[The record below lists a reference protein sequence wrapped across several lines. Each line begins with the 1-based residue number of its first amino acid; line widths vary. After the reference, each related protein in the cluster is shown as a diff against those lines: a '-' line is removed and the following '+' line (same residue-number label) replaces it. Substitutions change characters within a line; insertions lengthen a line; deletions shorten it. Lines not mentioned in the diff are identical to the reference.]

1 MNAARRTLALLA
13 LVLGAGV
20 TGAAAQE
27 AVLLDHDTSQP
38 IEITADTLEFQRDQG
53 VAIFSGAVNAIQ
65 GDMVL
70 RADILR
76 VHYRAGEESNAGF
89 SGAISRIDAQGSV
102 FFSTLAET
110 AKGDSGVY
118 DVRNG
123 TITLIGA
130 VVLTR
135 GDNVLTGNRLELN
148 LATGSSRLYSDG
160 ADGEGRVHGLF
171 VPVEGAE

>member
-1 MNAARRTLALLA
+1 MNAARRNLALLA
-13 LVLGAGV
+13 LVLVVGV

-27 AVLLDHDTSQP
+27 AALLDHDTSRP

-65 GDMVL
+65 GDLVL

-76 VHYRAGEESNAGF
+76 VHYRVGEESNADL
-89 SGAISRIDAQGSV
+89 SGAISRIDALGSV
-102 FFSTLAET
+102 FFSTPAET
-110 AKGDSGVY
+110 AEGDSGVY

-135 GDNVLTGNRLELN
+135 GNNVLTGNRLELS

-171 VPVEGAE
+171 VPEEGAE

>member
-1 MNAARRTLALLA
+1 MNAARRTLALFA
-13 LVLGAGV
+13 LVLVGV

-27 AVLLDHDTSQP
+27 AAILDHDASQP
-38 IEITADTLEFQRDQG
+38 IEITADTLEVDRDQS

-65 GDMVL
+65 GDLVL

-76 VHYRAGEESNAGF
+76 VHYRVGEESNADL
-89 SGAISRIDAQGSV
+89 SGAISRIDALGSV
-102 FFSTLAET
+102 FFSTPAET
-110 AKGDSGVY
+110 AEGDSGVY

-135 GDNVLTGNRLELN
+135 GNNVLTGSRLELS

-160 ADGEGRVHGLF
+160 AEGGGRVHGLF
-171 VPVEGAE
+171 VPEEGAE

>member
-1 MNAARRTLALLA
+1 MSAARRSLA
-13 LVLGAGV
+13 LVALALFVGGA
-20 TGAAAQE
+20 GAAAQE
-27 AVLLDHDTSQP
+27 AAIRGHDASQP
-38 IEITADTLEFQRDQG
+38 IEITADTLEVDRDRN

-65 GDMVL
+65 GDLVL

-76 VHYRAGEESNAGF
+76 VHYRAGEESSADF
-89 SGAISRIDAQGSV
+89 SGAIARIDAEGSV

-110 AKGDSGVY
+110 ARGDSGVY

-135 GDNVLTGNRLELN
+135 GNNVLTGDRLELN

-160 ADGEGRVHGLF
+160 ADGGGRVHGLF
-171 VPVEGAE
+171 VPETGAE